1 MAIYNDSVTTVML
14 VEAENADDARLG
26 AEKYLRQ
33 HGVEV
38 MDDMTDAFESEPL
51 DHGPEFTVPASGKAA
66 VPVNEK

>member
-38 MDDMTDAFESEPL
+38 WT
-51 DHGPEFTVPASGKAA
+51 T
-66 VPVNEK
+66 